1 MAKPMVALSKSRIY
15 GAKSV
20 RLIRLTN
27 CEAASQN
34 VRPFRNIFAK
44 LRAASGQLDLLL
56 IAKSRPIRIFRASES
71 TKNIYPVIVREGQE
85 DDSRA
90 GDPTAR
96 SRSPVSAAFEGQFVA
111 WPMIYSKKIRPSD
124 HRDRRLS

>member
-44 LRAASGQLDLLL
+44 LRAAPGQLDLLL
-56 IAKSRPIRIFRASES
+56 IAKSKPIRISRASES
-71 TKNIYPVIVREGQE
+71 PKNIYPVIVAE
-85 DDSRA
+85 RA
-90 GDPTAR
+90 GR
-96 SRSPVSAAFEGQFVA
+96 
-111 WPMIYSKKIRPSD
+111 
-124 HRDRRLS
+124 